1 MARKESFMSI
11 IRLDQVAKYYKS
23 EETVS
28 VGMKKISLSF
38 DLGEFVAV
46 TGESGSGKSTL
57 LNVISGLD
65 GYEDGELYLFD
76 EETSHYT
83 IADWERYRGAY
94 IGFVFQN
101 YNIIDSYSVYQN
113 VMLALEIQGYP
124 KKDRKKRAF
133 ELIEKVGLTSHR
145 HHKASKLSGGQ
156 KQRAVIARA
165 LAKDCPVI
173 VADEPTGNLD
183 SQSATQIMKL
193 LHEISEG
200 KLVIVVTHDYDQ
212 VKSYATRKIKMHD
225 GEVVEDKVL
234 HKIEHPIEAKPVEL
248 KKTSIWT
255 LFRFAIRNLFSTPK
269 KTLFLLI
276 MQILVISVFT
286 LVYTDQMKNI
296 RERGLEQS
304 QIFPNVPETRVLIE
318 KRDGSE
324 FSISEIE
331 SFRNL
336 NHVNEIYEHSSLFY
350 NELDLT
356 IQGLNGYGYGY
367 IQGTDSAISLS
378 ESEITGRIPVAID
391 EVVISS
397 YWQSFNIGDTI
408 ELYNGYYYEEANQ
421 VSFGQFKVVGIDNQD
436 RHIIYFSDAYLKQ
449 DIEIEEQLDISR
461 YENTRSSISYQM
473 TFDYESASVYI
484 ERAYESMD
492 VDIMFV
498 GNGEQTL
505 LEDQTIEINTY
516 SSTGIKLEKVLTGLT
531 VIVYAEDENSYYK
544 RVMMD
549 QVLYDQLVE
558 DFLLEVEFE
567 YMLPERNMLSL
578 SVTGYYQ
585 GNQIIEEVDSNIYKV
600 YYPANISS
608 PSREV
613 LVFLSGL
620 LAIVLLSLF
629 GLFLYAIVHAVTR
642 NVMNARKKDFAIYR
656 SIGAN
661 QTSLAKLVVIEQ
673 VMMAVIGFGLTL
685 VILNVLSSSIPMI
698 GRTLPYMEIQ
708 DYIILILAFVLFGL
722 WLGLRFNKKVFKQTV
737 IETLSASKGE

>member
-1 MARKESFMSI
+1 MDRKEPSMSV

-23 EETVS
+23 ENTVS

-65 GYEDGELYLFD
+65 GYEEGELFLLD

-101 YNIIDSYSVYQN
+101 YNIIDSYTVYQN

-124 KKDRKKRAF
+124 KKLRKQRAYD
-133 ELIEKVGLTSHR
+133 LIEKVGLTSHR

-165 LAKDCPVI
+165 LAKDCPII

-183 SQSATQIMKL
+183 SQSAAQIMKL
-193 LHEISEG
+193 LHEISHG

-225 GEVVEDKVL
+225 GEVIEDKTYQNVQ
-234 HKIEHPIEAKPVEL
+234 KIDDIEPVKL
-248 KKTSIWT
+248 KKTSLWT
-255 LFRFAIRNLFSTPK
+255 LFKFAIRNMFSTPK
-269 KTLFLLI
+269 RTLFLLL

-286 LVYTDQMKNI
+286 LVYTEQMKNI
-296 RERGLEQS
+296 REEGLEQS
-304 QIFPNVPETRVLIE
+304 QIFPNVPDTRVLVE

-324 FSISEIE
+324 FSLLEID
-331 SFRNL
+331 SFRQMK
-336 NHVNEIYEHSSLFY
+336 HVKEVYEHASLFY
-350 NELDLT
+350 NEIELSIRGT
-356 IQGLNGYGYGY
+356 NGYSFGYVS
-367 IQGTDSAISLS
+367 GTDSAISLA
-378 ESEITGRIPVAID
+378 ESEITGQIPLELNEI
-391 EVVISS
+391 VISS
-397 YWQSFNIGDTI
+397 YWQSFNIGDTV
-408 ELYNGYYYEEANQ
+408 ELYNGYYYDQIQNESLGE
-421 VSFGQFKVVGIDNQD
+421 FIVVGIDNQD
-436 RHIIYFSDAYLKQ
+436 RQIIYFSDAYLKQ
-449 DIEIEEQLDISR
+449 DLEVEEQLDIAR
-461 YENTRSSISYQM
+461 YENTKSSISYQM
-473 TFDYESASVYI
+473 TFVFEGESIYV
-484 ERAYESMD
+484 ERAYEPLT
-492 VDIMFV
+492 VDLKFF
-498 GNGEQTL
+498 GSGEETI
-505 LEDQTIEINTY
+505 LEDQTIEFQTF
-516 SSTGIKLEKVLTGLT
+516 SSTGIKLSKTFTGLSISIFET
-531 VIVYAEDENSYYK
+531 FESEFYK
-544 RVMMD
+544 RVILESEIFD
-549 QVLYDQLVE
+549 QMVA
-558 DFLLEVEFE
+558 DFMKEVEFE

-578 SVTGYYQ
+578 SVTGIYQ
-585 GNQIIEEVDSNIYKV
+585 GTNIIENVDSSIYKV

-608 PSREV
+608 PMREV

-673 VMMAVIGFGLTL
+673 IFMAFIGFVLTL
-685 VILNVLSSSIPMI
+685 VILNLLSSTIPVI
-698 GRTLPYMEIQ
+698 QRTLPYMEIQ
-708 DYIILILAFVLFGL
+708 DYIILMFAFVLFGL
-722 WLGLRFNKKVFKQTV
+722 WLGLRFNKKVFNQSV
-737 IETLSASKGE
+737 IETLTASKGE